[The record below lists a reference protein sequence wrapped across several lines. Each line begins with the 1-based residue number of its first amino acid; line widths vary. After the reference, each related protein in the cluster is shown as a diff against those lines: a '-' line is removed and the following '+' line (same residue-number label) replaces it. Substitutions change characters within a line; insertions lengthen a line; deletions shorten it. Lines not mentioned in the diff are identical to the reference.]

1 MQKTKDKNSGQK
13 LYERK
18 DLLTPNLLLFSLFA
32 LGITTYVT
40 YAAASSFV
48 PKVADDFKHL
58 GLVLG
63 DDDEDDDKDDDKD
76 EDDDDDKDEDKDDD
90 RDDDKNDDKD
100 EEDDDDK
107 AEKENEKRK
116 EEAKK
121 EASHKIYEKRKAERK
136 VETNKQKTT
145 ERVTNVDGTYSI
157 IEKEIEGTET
167 KYKVKTYDANNNLIG
182 KGETETKDGETKSE
196 SKTYDTNGNTLTE
209 VKLESKDGK
218 KLELKTKQNGT
229 ESKVKFDAEK
239 QELEIETEDNEID
252 DDDANELNETENTES
267 KLKIK
272 VVGDS
277 FEISRKGINAQSKF
291 PLVVDETTGAI
302 FVKTPN
308 GEVKLGAMPDTIV
321 EKAKTSSNLDTVD
334 SVELDDSVDETDDTI
349 EFTLTGTKSQNLFG
363 VFEMQIPTTVTYD
376 ANTGEFIKSDQ
387 TLTNRIIDLFSF

>member
-1 MQKTKDKNSGQK
+1 
-13 LYERK
+13 
-18 DLLTPNLLLFSLFA
+18 
-32 LGITTYVT
+32 
-40 YAAASSFV
+40 
-48 PKVADDFKHL
+48 
-58 GLVLG
+58 
-63 DDDEDDDKDDDKD
+63 
-76 EDDDDDKDEDKDDD
+76 
-90 RDDDKNDDKD
+90 
-100 EEDDDDK
+100 
-107 AEKENEKRK
+107 
-116 EEAKK
+116 
-121 EASHKIYEKRKAERK
+121 
-136 VETNKQKTT
+136 
-145 ERVTNVDGTYSI
+145 
-157 IEKEIEGTET
+157 
-167 KYKVKTYDANNNLIG
+167 LIG

-252 DDDANELNETENTES
+252 DDTNEINETENTES

-308 GEVKLGAMPDTIV
+308 GEVQLKAMPDTIV
-321 EKAKTSSNLDTVD
+321 EKAKAASNLDTID
-334 SVELDDSVDETDDTI
+334 TVELNDSADEADDTI
-349 EFTLTGTKSQNLFG
+349 EFTLTGTKSQNLLG